1 MSETTVLS
9 FSQKVKEE
17 IITRI
22 NSSAKA
28 DACLYGLLLCT
39 NVLDSDEITL
49 LTETGTVAEFFEHN
63 VNRICGEGSVM
74 ITSSVRGGG
83 AVMFSLSVTQAD
95 KRNRLLNY
103 FHIGSGRKRENEKYP
118 KQSHTSLMIAGMF
131 LSCGSIS
138 DPNKGYHMEFVMPD
152 LDLCNF
158 LGLTL
163 IEKYNML
170 AKHVERKNH
179 HILYYKESDN
189 IIDMIAL
196 MGATTSSFELTN
208 IKIYKDMRNN
218 INRGVNCVNANI
230 EKSIRA
236 AERQIED
243 IELIDE
249 VMGLD
254 KLPDN
259 LREIAMLR
267 YENPD
272 FNLAD
277 LGAALDP
284 PISRSGAN
292 HRLNKL
298 AKIADEIRKTKR

>member
-1 MSETTVLS
+1 MFETTELS

-22 NSSAKA
+22 DSSAKA

-39 NVLDSDEITL
+39 NVLDAEQITL
-49 LTETGTVAEFFEHN
+49 LTESKTVADFFEHN
-63 VNRICGEGSVM
+63 VNRICGSTAVSVAV
-74 ITSSVRGGG
+74 SVRGGG
-83 AVMFSLSVTQAD
+83 AVMYSLSIEQAAD
-95 KRNRLLNY
+95 CAKLLGH
-103 FHIGSGRKRENEKYP
+103 FKIGEDRKRENEKYP
-118 KQSHTSLMIAGMF
+118 KQSLTPFMIAGMF

-152 LDLCNF
+152 LMLCNF

-163 IEKYNML
+163 IEKYDML

-249 VMGLD
+249 TVGLSS
-254 KLPDN
+254 LPDN
-259 LREIAMLR
+259 LREIALLR

-272 FNLAD
+272 FNLSD
-277 LGAALDP
+277 LGAALEP

-292 HRLNKL
+292 HRLKKL
-298 AKIADEIRKTKR
+298 AEIADEIRKTK

>member
-1 MSETTVLS
+1 MSESNEIS

-17 IITRI
+17 IISRI

-39 NVLDSDEITL
+39 NVLSTDEIL
-49 LTETGTVAEFFEHN
+49 FLTETGSVADFFELN
-63 VNRICGEGSVM
+63 VNRICGDGSV
-74 ITSSVRGGG
+74 TVTHSERGGD
-83 AVMFSLSVTQAD
+83 AVMYSLQVGDGSRE
-95 KRNRLLNY
+95 KLLEH
-103 FHIGSGRKRENEKYP
+103 FRIGEGRKRLNEKYP
-118 KQSHTSLMIAGMF
+118 KNSLLPLMIAGMY
-131 LSCGSIS
+131 LASGSIS
-138 DPNKGYHMEFVMPD
+138 DPNKGYHMELALPE
-152 LDLCNF
+152 LELCNY

-163 IEKYNML
+163 LEKFDML

-179 HILYYKESDN
+179 QVLYFKESDN
-189 IIDMIAL
+189 IIDMLAL
-196 MGATTSSFELTN
+196 MGATSASFKLIN
-208 IKIYKDMRNN
+208 VKIYKDMRNN

-243 IELIDE
+243 IELIDAE
-249 VMGLD
+249 IGLD
-254 KLPDN
+254 ALPDS
-259 LREIAMLR
+259 LRDIAILR

-277 LGAALDP
+277 LGAALKP

-292 HRLNKL
+292 HRLQKI
-298 AKIADEIRKTKR
+298 AKIAADIRKTK